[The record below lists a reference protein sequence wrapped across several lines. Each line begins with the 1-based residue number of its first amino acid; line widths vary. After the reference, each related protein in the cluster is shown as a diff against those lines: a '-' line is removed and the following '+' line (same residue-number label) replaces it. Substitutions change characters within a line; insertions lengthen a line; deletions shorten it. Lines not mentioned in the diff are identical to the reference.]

1 MQENRS
7 VYCCRKI
14 FAAETTKNIVLQK
27 GGGRLTALHDENSSG
42 ADGSGWGIA
51 LVIIA
56 VIILT
61 MIGAANADKD
71 PGYATKVHT
80 WGERT
85 SEVTTQEK
93 VRSTTEYITT
103 ERRETTTRSTS
114 QPTEKNTTTT
124 GHKYNTSSDL
134 YDDGY
139 DDGYDDIYMDGDYDY
154 DRYDHDSDYADGVD
168 DALDEFGDDYDD

>member
-1 MQENRS
+1 ME
-7 VYCCRKI
+7 
-14 FAAETTKNIVLQK
+14 
-27 GGGRLTALHDENSSG
+27 LHDENGSG
-42 ADGSGWGIA
+42 SDGSGWGIA

-61 MIGAANADKD
+61 IIGAANFDED

-80 WGERT
+80 WVERT

-103 ERRETTTRSTS
+103 ERRETITRSTS

-124 GHKYNTSSDL
+124 GHKYNSSSDS
-134 YDDGY
+134 Y

>member
-1 MQENRS
+1 M
-7 VYCCRKI
+7 
-14 FAAETTKNIVLQK
+14 
-27 GGGRLTALHDENSSG
+27 HDENSSG
-42 ADGSGWGIA
+42 SDGSEWGIA

-61 MIGAANADKD
+61 IIGAANADKD

-85 SEVTTQEK
+85 GEVTTQEK
-93 VRSTTEYITT
+93 VSSTTEYITT

-114 QPTEKNTTTT
+114 QPTEKNTITT
-124 GHKYNTSSDL
+124 GHKYNTSSDS
-134 YDDGY
+134 Y

>member
-1 MQENRS
+1 MYI
-7 VYCCRKI
+7 V
-14 FAAETTKNIVLQK
+14 AERYLQQK
-27 GGGRLTALHDENSSG
+27 QHKTLFYRRGGRLTALHDENGSG
-42 ADGSGWGIA
+42 SDGSGWGIA

-56 VIILT
+56 VLILT

-114 QPTEKNTTTT
+114 QPIIFFIELPVNVGVFVPLT
-124 GHKYNTSSDL
+124 GQL
-134 YDDGY
+134 
-139 DDGYDDIYMDGDYDY
+139 
-154 DRYDHDSDYADGVD
+154 R
-168 DALDEFGDDYDD
+168 